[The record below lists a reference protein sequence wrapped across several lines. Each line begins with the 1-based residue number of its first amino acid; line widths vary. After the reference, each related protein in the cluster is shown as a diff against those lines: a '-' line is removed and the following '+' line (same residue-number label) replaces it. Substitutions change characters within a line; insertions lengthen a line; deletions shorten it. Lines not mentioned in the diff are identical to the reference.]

1 MRCCWSGEDDQLNGR
16 MEVTEV
22 VHLMWHAG
30 GTTAKDQPEA
40 FSRRRGDYLDR
51 RGTPGADASALERT
65 SDAIRDEGYW
75 P

>member
-1 MRCCWSGEDDQLNGR
+1 
-16 MEVTEV
+16 
-22 VHLMWHAG
+22 MWHAG

-51 RGTPGADASALERT
+51 RRTPGADASALERT